1 MSGICGRYVAIRDA
15 STYYETAGTDGP
27 GILLLHSA
35 GRETR
40 QWHGVMER
48 LSGSYRLVAVDLPG
62 HGKSMPMPGHR
73 LLSDMD
79 AIADWLGEFASAVF
93 EHRFAVMG
101 CSIGGNLS
109 LLMAARFPDRVDA
122 AVPLQGADY
131 TPALSESGL
140 AMLLHPQLNPLQG
153 SVEFSRSLMGS
164 QATAAGAELMMWSAK
179 AGDPVT
185 RFHDLGAYTRCD
197 IRDEMAKVRCPVLL
211 VHGTEDWIVPR
222 DRVDATCD
230 RLTNAAERSVVSIE
244 GIGHGPH
251 VEDPA
256 RLVEAVSPFLARH
269 LGHTP
274 RHT

>member
-1 MSGICGRYVAIRDA
+1 MSEITGRYVTIRGA
-15 STYYETAGTDGP
+15 RTYYESAGSGP
-27 GILLLHSA
+27 AILLLHSA

-48 LSGSYRLVAVDLPG
+48 LSGSYRLMAVDLPG
-62 HGKSMPMPGHR
+62 HGKSMPFPGHK
-73 LLSDMD
+73 LLSDVYE
-79 AIADWLGEFASAVF
+79 IADWLGEFAATVF
-93 EHRFAVMG
+93 EGGRFAVMG

-122 AVPLQGADY
+122 AVALQGADH
-131 TPALSESGL
+131 TPSLPEGGL

-164 QATAAGAELMMWSAK
+164 QVTEDGSELMMWSAK
-179 AGDPVT
+179 VCDPIT

-197 IRDEMAKVRCPVLL
+197 IRGEMADVRCPVLL
-211 VHGTEDWIVPR
+211 VHGSEDWIVPR
-222 DRVDATCD
+222 DRVDATCG
-230 RLTNAAERSVVSIE
+230 RLVGAAEASVVSIE

-256 RLVEAVSPFLARH
+256 RLVESVAPFLSRH
-269 LGHTP
+269 LA
-274 RHT
+274 